1 MLRTWNVSLIVATF
15 TLALLGTFLV
25 RSGIL
30 QSIHA
35 FGDSTVGGPILALIA
50 LVIIG
55 STALIISRLS
65 DLRAERRIDSLA
77 SRESVFLVN
86 NLLLVLLTFII
97 FLGTFFPLIAEVF
110 TGERATLAAPWF
122 DQYTTPVAIALVLFT
137 GIGPLL
143 AWRRVSWSSARKVF
157 TVPLVATLVVFVVL
171 VAFTDARGEPWA
183 LALFTFAAFALVS
196 LAQEFWR
203 GASARRALAGG
214 SLPASLL
221 AVTTRN
227 RRRYGG
233 YVVHVGIVLLLLG
246 VAGSSSFQTSRDV
259 TLKPGQSA
267 TVGDYEVTYRRP
279 SVDVTNERIAFGAV
293 LEVTKDGDDFAS
305 LQPTRNYF
313 RPNGEPNGPIS
324 SYFAG
329 EATSEIGLKSGL
341 RSDFWTALQPDLTQV
356 ERAATSADRGFAACV
371 RGEPGTPAACAKLS
385 ALMQASAQ
393 NPRLRPAAL
402 DSIALLQSTTINRVA
417 QGYLDAGAE
426 ATFRVNVNPMASWL
440 FIGGLVGLTGALIA
454 VWPTPGARRRRV
466 TGAAA
471 ARIGRGLSRA

>member
-1 MLRTWNVSLIVATF
+1 
-15 TLALLGTFLV
+15 
-25 RSGIL
+25 
-30 QSIHA
+30 
-35 FGDSTVGGPILALIA
+35 
-50 LVIIG
+50 
-55 STALIISRLS
+55 
-65 DLRAERRIDSLA
+65 
-77 SRESVFLVN
+77 
-86 NLLLVLLTFII
+86 
-97 FLGTFFPLIAEVF
+97 
-110 TGERATLAAPWF
+110 
-122 DQYTTPVAIALVLFT
+122 
-137 GIGPLL
+137 
-143 AWRRVSWSSARKVF
+143 VF
-157 TVPLVATLVVFVVL
+157 TVPLLATLAVFAFL

-203 GASARRALAGG
+203 GAAARRALAGG

-221 AVTTRN
+221 GVTTRN

-259 TLKPGQSA
+259 TLKPGESE

-293 LEVTKDGDDFAS
+293 LEVTKDGDDFAR
-305 LQPTRNYF
+305 LEPTRNYF

-356 ERAATSADRGFAACV
+356 ERSATSADRGFAACV
-371 RGEPGTPAACAKLS
+371 RGEPGTPAACTKLS
-385 ALMQASAQ
+385 ALMRASAQ